1 MDNKTETEAN
11 KILSLDGGGSWAL
24 IQAIALADIFGL
36 DTQGRDILK
45 HFDLAIAN
53 SGGSI
58 VLAGLVMNMS
68 PREIFNLFDE
78 KSKRKGIFVD
88 NLINVPDFRKYSTE
102 DKLEGLNK
110 AFADK
115 PINCKMTDI
124 SSEFNIS
131 TEIVICGFNYDR
143 ERATFFRSNANSATA
158 SNAVLGFKNLN
169 NITLLQA
176 IHASST
182 APVKYFDDP
191 ALIPYDNPDDGYA
204 RFWDGG
210 IGGFNNPVMAG
221 VVELLG
227 KIPKPEVIRALSIGT
242 GNVFLPLG
250 VKGGNSFGLYKM
262 PQKPGLINDIDL
274 LAHAIINDPPDAASF
289 TAHVVLGGKLPVNSD
304 PVTDGSVVR
313 MNPLVQPI
321 KAADEE
327 AEFRWELPDFSVKEF
342 IRLSELD
349 LDAVDQYDVN
359 LIKKLAHHWLVD
371 VAMNQPMR
379 ANGETLKCEIGHD
392 KYSKALAQWRNYDN
406 SIPPQG
412 TDNRRNIIDLLI
424 NL

>member
-1 MDNKTETEAN
+1 M
-11 KILSLDGGGSWAL
+11 G
-24 IQAIALADIFGL
+24 ADPSCCFSRYLRLGY
-36 DTQGRDILK
+36 QRGRDILNY
-45 HFDLAIAN
+45 FNLAIAN

-78 KSKRKGIFVD
+78 NTKRKGIFVD

-102 DKLEGLNK
+102 DKLEGLQK
-110 AFADK
+110 AFVDK
-115 PINCKMTDI
+115 PINCKMSDI

-131 TEIVICGFNYDR
+131 TEIVICAFNYDR
-143 ERATFFRSNANSATA
+143 ERATFFRSNANSLAA
-158 SNAVLGFKNLN
+158 SNPKLGFKNLKN
-169 NITLLQA
+169 LTLLQA
-176 IHASST
+176 MHASST

-210 IGGFNNPVMAG
+210 VGGFNNPVMAG
-221 VVELLG
+221 VVELLA
-227 KIPKPEVIRALSIGT
+227 KIPKPKVIRALSIGT

-262 PQKPGLINDIDL
+262 PQKPGLINDINL

-289 TAHVVLGGKLPVNSD
+289 TAHVVLGGKLPLNSD

-321 KAADEE
+321 KAASE
-327 AEFRWELPDFSVKEF
+327 AEFPWELPYFSVKEF

-359 LIKKLAHHWLVD
+359 LIKKLAHHWLTD
-371 VAMNQPMR
+371 AAINQPVRM
-379 ANGETLKCEIGHD
+379 NGETLACEIGHD
-392 KYSKALAQWRNYDN
+392 KYTKALAQWRDYDK

-412 TDNRRNIIDLLI
+412 ADNRRNIIDLLI
-424 NL
+424 NP